1 MEIITQEE
9 KERLEARLQE
19 LIDRRPEI
27 TQRIATARA
36 LGDLKE
42 NADYHAARDDQGL
55 NEAEIRRLQQRVA
68 SATVADDADIPE
80 DIVFLGSVVRLLDLS
95 DDSDDLYKLVGDAS
109 GNFDADEIEVTTTSP
124 MGEALMKSRV
134 GEEIKVDLPR
144 GEKRFKVVEIL

>member
-9 KERLEARLQE
+9 KERLEVRLQE
-19 LIDRRPEI
+19 LIDRRPAI

-68 SATVADDADIPE
+68 SAMVADGADIPK

-134 GEEIKVDLPR
+134 GEEVKVDLPR

>member
-9 KERLEARLQE
+9 KERLEVRLQD
-19 LIDRRPEI
+19 LIDRRPAI

-68 SATVADDADIPE
+68 SATVADDADIPK

-124 MGEALMKSRV
+124 MGEALMKSRM

>member
-9 KERLEARLQE
+9 KERLEVRLQE
-19 LIDRRPEI
+19 LIDRRPAI

-68 SATVADDADIPE
+68 SAMVADDADIPK

-134 GEEIKVDLPR
+134 GEEVKVDLPR